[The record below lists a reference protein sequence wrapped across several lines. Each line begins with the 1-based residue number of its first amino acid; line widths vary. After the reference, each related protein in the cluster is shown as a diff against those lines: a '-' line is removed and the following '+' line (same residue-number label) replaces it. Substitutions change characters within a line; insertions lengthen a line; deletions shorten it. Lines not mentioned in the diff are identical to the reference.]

1 MKIKEIYNQFRLLI
15 EKNATNNKLNVD
27 LARFILLFNFTTKRF
42 QNYILEK
49 RNEDAIRML
58 APFLTLNKT
67 LTEISEETSEY
78 TTYKKPCDYFEFSN
92 VTIKATKGNCKN
104 KILLAHEIKSENV
117 HQYLFDNFTKPSFLA
132 RETLYLMSQDG
143 LTVYKDLD
151 FNLSQVQLSYYRE
164 IPEADIAGYKHL
176 DKTESQDIDT
186 ELPESAI
193 PIVIMAMVKLFSMS
207 SGDTT
212 NYQIANTE
220 LFGL

>member
-1 MKIKEIYNQFRLLI
+1 MKVKEIRDQFRLLI

-27 LARFILLFNFTTKRF
+27 TARFILLFNFVTKRF

-58 APFLTLNKT
+58 APFLTLNKP
-67 LTEISEETSEY
+67 LSVSEESETY
-78 TTYKKPCDYFEFSN
+78 TTYEKPEDYFEFSN
-92 VTIKATKGNCKN
+92 VTIKATKANCKN

-143 LTVYKDLD
+143 LTVYKDID
-151 FNLSQVQLSYYRE
+151 FNLSEVQLSYYRE
-164 IPEADIAGYKHL
+164 IPDADIAGYKHL

-186 ELPESAI
+186 ELPESAV
-193 PIVIMAMVKLFSMS
+193 PIVVMAMVKLFSMS

-212 NYQIANTE
+212 SYQIANSE